1 MKTLFSISA
10 IVVSLCLHQTASGE
24 LQTIL
29 YDNFDDGNFNGWTVG
44 SPTGGIITNP
54 VVVPFEQGFALT
66 GITPSSG
73 AGPWTT
79 LYVPLSF
86 DSMELSISF
95 RAVSAA
101 GWPNQSTVML
111 YNTGIPEAHGFANYT
126 LMDYGEND
134 RLDLWRNNG
143 YNETTL
149 YSLGGQSHAWHVYT
163 ASRDAQGWWSLGI
176 DGQVQYPNVV
186 QDGRWTSFEGIY
198 VNVASPGSQID
209 WVSVQ
214 AVPVP
219 GALLLGAL
227 GLSMAGWRLRRTM
240 T

>member
-29 YDNFDDGNFNGWTVG
+29 YDDFQNGNFSSWTVG
-44 SPTGGIITNP
+44 SPNSFSGTTVAP
-54 VVVPFEQGFALT
+54 AVVPSDQDYAIAGVGPAN
-66 GITPSSG
+66 PSGS
-73 AGPWTT
+73 
-79 LYVPLSF
+79 LYIPLAF
-86 DSMELSISF
+86 TSMELSISF
-95 RAVSAA
+95 RAKSAA
-101 GWPNQSTVML
+101 GWPNHADIIL
-111 YNTGIPEAHGFANYT
+111 YNTQILETNGFANYR

-149 YSLGGQSHAWHVYT
+149 YALGGQSHAWHVYT
-163 ASRDAQGWWSLGI
+163 ASRDAQGWWSLSI

-186 QDGRWTSFEGIY
+186 QDGRWTSFEGIC
-198 VNVASPGSQID
+198 VDVASFGSQID